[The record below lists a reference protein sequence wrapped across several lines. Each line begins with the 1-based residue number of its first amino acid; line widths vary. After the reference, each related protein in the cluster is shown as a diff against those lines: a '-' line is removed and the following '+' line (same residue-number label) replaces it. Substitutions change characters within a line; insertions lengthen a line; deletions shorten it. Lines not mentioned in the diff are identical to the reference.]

1 MRLRSLSTK
10 RKAIALAAVA
20 FVLFVLYSLVRIIM
34 MGVGLQSTYND
45 LNQIQAAAKKGEI
58 SQVAAGLN
66 SAVQNSTWAASAA
79 NDPLVQAWNWVPWLG
94 DDLKAL
100 EVVSRNGHA
109 MLQSGQQVFTYL
121 NAIKEDKSGTLNP
134 ARVESL
140 NDSLA
145 ALSQAIETANTQF
158 DGIDAAALHFGLKEK
173 VAKAQGMV
181 AKTISAM
188 KVAEP
193 MVQIGS
199 ALLSQTGERH
209 WFIAT
214 QNLAEARAVGGIL
227 GAYAIV
233 TVEDGHIKLGRFG
246 SDVELLKF
254 GGIDYSSYPEEL
266 RDLWGV
272 DLADWRDINASANV
286 PYAGQ
291 LIYDGWLQHTGQKLD
306 GVVFVGQGTV
316 AHLAAAGGTIKVR
329 DNELNKDNIVDFLA
343 KGIYAKYE
351 DVPTKNKVVTEVMQQ
366 LFAHLTE
373 KPIDVSS
380 FFASIS
386 NDKTGDR
393 LTAWAAD
400 KNVQKRLVSAGAA
413 GQVSD
418 KMGPTTQVTVNNAG
432 GNKLE
437 AYANFEVEY
446 ALGACDQMT
455 WDGYYARES
464 NVTIRVSNNA
474 PKSGLPAYV
483 TPRLDDNFTGEPR
496 VKGSNRELISVYAPV
511 GANEVEFT
519 IDGEPAFPSVGIDR
533 NHPVWVFDVELLPGQ
548 TSVIKVKM
556 LEPIAD
562 LDGLPLKGKPKLIPP
577 VLLNPAKVTV
587 KAGAVCS
594 VKQ

>member
-20 FVLFVLYSLVRIIM
+20 FVLFALYGVVRIVL
-34 MGVGLQSTYND
+34 MGVSLQSTYSD
-45 LNQIQAAAKKGEI
+45 LAKIQASAKQGEVAA
-58 SQVAAGLN
+58 VTAGLN
-66 SAVQNSTWAASAA
+66 SAVANSTAAASAA

-94 DDLKAL
+94 SDLQAL

-121 NAIKEDKSGTLNP
+121 NAIKGEGGLHVDP

-140 NDSLA
+140 NDSMSALA
-145 ALSQAIETANTQF
+145 LAIDKANTEF
-158 DGIDAAALHFGLKEK
+158 AGIDAAALHFGLSEK
-173 VAKAQGMV
+173 VAKAQV
-181 AKTISAM
+181 LISKTNAAM

-214 QNLAEARAVGGIL
+214 QNLAEARAVGGIT

-233 TVEDGHIKLGRFG
+233 TVKDGHIKLGRFG

-316 AHLAAAGGTIKVR
+316 AHLAAAGGTISVR
-329 DNELNKDNIVDFLA
+329 DNVLNKDNIVEFLT
-343 KGIYAKYE
+343 KGIYAKYPS
-351 DVPTKNKVVTEVMQQ
+351 VPTKNKVVTEVMQQ
-366 LFAHLTE
+366 LFANLTS
-373 KPIDVSS
+373 KPLDAAN

-400 KNVQKRLVSAGAA
+400 KTVQKKLVSAGAA
-413 GQVSD
+413 GQVSE
-418 KMGPTTQVTVNNAG
+418 KLGPTVQVTVNNAG

-437 AYANFEVEY
+437 AYANLEIEY

-455 WDGYYARES
+455 WEGYYARES
-464 NVTIRVSNNA
+464 SLKVKVSNNA

-483 TPRLDDNFTGEPR
+483 TPRLDENFTGEPR

-511 GANEVEFT
+511 GANELEFT
-519 IDGEPAFPSVGIDR
+519 IDGEPAFPSVGVDR
-533 NHPVWVFDVELLPGQ
+533 SHPVWVFDLELLPGQ
-548 TSVIKVKM
+548 SRVIEIKL

-562 LDGLPLKGKPKLIPP
+562 LDGLLLKGKPRLIAP
-577 VLLNPAKVTV
+577 VLLNPAKVSV
-587 KAGAVCS
+587 KSGAVCS
-594 VKQ
+594 VKP